1 MIAYI
6 ACLRRR
12 EFYPSLMRALRDES
26 RRLRGG
32 LMANLLEI
40 AGRETLSQLD
50 YVGSLNIQLWATLR
64 GMRAALPLVGN
75 RHRWRAAVH
84 QMLEI
89 GVEALPMVALLAMCS
104 GFILAMQGASELRR
118 FGALHFV
125 IDLVAVGFT
134 RELGPLL
141 TAIAVSGRSGSAFAA
156 EIGTMKVTEE
166 IDALKVMA
174 FEPVEFVL
182 APKYLAALVAV
193 PCLSI
198 VANLFG
204 ILAGGLFMFFSTHLG
219 LLLYFRSVL
228 NSIVLRDVLA
238 GLIKAVAFATIIA
251 HVGCL
256 EGLRVRGG
264 PEAVG
269 RSTTSAVVRSTF
281 LVIVADAIFTTIFYF
296 VGKT

>member
-1 MIAYI
+1 M
-6 ACLRRR
+6 
-12 EFYPSLMRALRDES
+12 P
-26 RRLRGG
+26 
-32 LMANLLEI
+32 NLLEI
-40 AGRETLSQLD
+40 AGRQTISRLD
-50 YVGSLNIQLWATLR
+50 YVGSLNIQLWDTLR
-64 GMRAALPLVGN
+64 AMRTALPLVGN
-75 RHRWRAAVH
+75 RHRWHAAVH

-89 GVEALPMVALLAMCS
+89 GVNALPMVALLAMCS

-193 PCLSI
+193 PCLTVI
-198 VANLFG
+198 ANLFG
-204 ILAGGLFMFFSTHLG
+204 ILAGGLFMFLSTRLG
-219 LLLYFRSVL
+219 LVLYFHYVL
-228 NSIVLRDVLA
+228 TSIELRDVLA
-238 GLIKAVAFATIIA
+238 GLIKSLAFATIIA

-256 EGLRVRGG
+256 EGFRVRGG
-264 PEAVG
+264 PEGVG
-269 RSTTSAVVRSTF
+269 RSTTTAVVRSTF
-281 LVIVADAIFTTIFYF
+281 LVIVADAVFTAIFYF
-296 VGKT
+296 VGKV